1 MRRRDYLI
9 SAVATGGLLFSAG
22 CLGSSDGDDYPSDDV
37 RWVIPWSSGGG
48 TDRTT
53 RQLIELVELESEFTF
68 VADNVT
74 GSGGANGM
82 IEISRS
88 ESDGYTI
95 GTIAPNMVILPQAQ
109 NVELHPDNFEAV
121 AQYNFDAA
129 AVTVHEDAPFD
140 AFDEFI
146 SYAEA
151 NPGEI
156 KFGSGGV
163 SSAFHLAGEGLGYNA
178 GIELKHI
185 PYDGIAPATTAVLN
199 GEIDVTTGSV
209 PEVFPQVRDGPL
221 EVLAVMSE
229 ERHPLVEDAPT
240 VIEGGID
247 WTAGVWRGVVAP
259 SETPEELIE
268 RLEEEL
274 TAVIESEQFEDYME
288 ENGFGIRYRDSTE
301 FGEFMRNQYDD
312 YGAVID
318 SIEFD

>member
-1 MRRRDYLI
+1 MKRRTYLT
-9 SAVATGGLLFSAG
+9 SAAATGGLLFSAG
-22 CLGSSDGDDYPSDDV
+22 CLSSSDVGDYPSDDI

-53 RQLIELVELESEFTF
+53 RQLIELVESESEFTF

-82 IEISRS
+82 IDISGS
-88 ESDGYTI
+88 EPDGYTI
-95 GTIAPNMVILPQAQ
+95 GTISPNMVILPQAQ
-109 NVELHPDNFEAV
+109 DVELHPDDFEAV

-140 AFDEFI
+140 TFDEFI
-146 SYAEA
+146 SYAED

-156 KFGSGGV
+156 QFGSGGV
-163 SSAFHLAGEGLGYNA
+163 NSAFHLAGEGLGYNA
-178 GIELKHI
+178 EIELEHV

-229 ERHPLVEDAPT
+229 ERHPLVENAPT
-240 VIEGGID
+240 LIEEGID

-259 SETPEELIE
+259 SDTPEEVIE

-274 TAVIESEQFEDYME
+274 AAVIESEQFEDYME
-288 ENGFGIRYRDSTE
+288 ENGFGVRYRDSTE
-301 FGEFMRNQYDD
+301 FEEFIRDQYDE
-312 YGAVID
+312 YGDVID
-318 SIEFD
+318 SIEID